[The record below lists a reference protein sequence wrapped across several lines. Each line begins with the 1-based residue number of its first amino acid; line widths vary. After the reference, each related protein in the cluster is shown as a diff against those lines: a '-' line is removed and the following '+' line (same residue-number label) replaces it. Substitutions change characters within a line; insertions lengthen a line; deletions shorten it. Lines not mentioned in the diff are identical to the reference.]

1 METTARTESRSFADP
16 RYQGYQILHVGL
28 TAGSIPFGLDIFEP
42 HGDLGQISGT
52 VDRANCGECPPIHVP
67 ARRACLRRHNSCAEG
82 HGGEPISL
90 PCGFWESSSTS
101 SRIRA
106 SMMWRC
112 ATSDCS

>member
-52 VDRANCGECPPIHVP
+52 VDRAVP
-67 ARRACLRRHNSCAEG
+67 GDAHRFMYLLGVLVLASIIVALKATAGSLYRCLVASGNHINLVTY
-82 HGGEPISL
+82 P
-90 PCGFWESSSTS
+90 GF
-101 SRIRA
+101 
-106 SMMWRC
+106 
-112 ATSDCS
+112 